1 MTPDTSAKRVNGLA
15 RMCEEANGFTL
26 LDRGKEIAATLRA
39 MLRERDEL
47 RASFDLRWKAD
58 MRAIRL
64 RREQSQDDDN
74 LTWPD
79 HADLVVW
86 LLAERDRLAADVE
99 RLLSDAARLACI
111 VTGALPDKNTMTPEE
126 CQRVD
131 DEAHDCAH
139 RIMREHAARVKA
151 RAALA
156 GEGKSSG

>member
-1 MTPDTSAKRVNGLA
+1 MTPDTSAEEVGRLADALERSGLTIA
-15 RMCEEANGFTL
+15 
-26 LDRGKEIAATLRA
+26 AATLRA
-39 MLRERDEL
+39 LLAERDEL

-86 LLAERDRLAADVE
+86 LLAERDRLAAEVE
-99 RLLSDAARLACI
+99 RLR
-111 VTGALPDKNTMTPEE
+111 GALKKIIAQDWWDATT
-126 CQRVD
+126 QQG
-131 DEAHDCAH
+131 DEADTVDGRCAE
-139 RIMREHAARVKA
+139 IA

-156 GEGKSSG
+156 GEGKSND